1 MAIYRGAGGAGDSNT
16 DATLLEVTEQ
26 AVIATTKASD
36 AAASASAAATSE
48 TNAATSA
55 TASASS
61 ATAAASAASGVSA
74 SATAAANSATAAA
87 NSATAAATA
96 ETNAETAETNA
107 ETAESNASTSA
118 TTATT
123 KAAEAATSATS
134 ASTSASTAT
143 TKASE
148 ASTSASSAST
158 SATTATTKASEATT
172 SATSAST
179 SASTATTKAS
189 EAATSA
195 TNAATSATAAAASAA
210 SIGTDPSFNSVTITG
225 TTALKL
231 PVGTTAQRPTP
242 TTGQFRYNSTLG
254 EFEGYTTEWGSVGG
268 GSADISLNQFTGD
281 GSDTTFTLSGLAAE
295 NNTFVYI
302 DGVYQSKDNYSVS
315 AADPAVLTFSTA
327 PPNTTAIEVMSAA
340 ISVSNIGTPSDNT
353 VTTAKIV
360 DGAVT
365 PAKIA
370 SGDFN
375 FAKSDQ
381 TNGATLSIT
390 NSFSGGG
397 WDAGDILGSLNFRTD
412 DTSTTQPI
420 RGQIKVFEDSAS
432 GTTYPNRNAMSFS
445 TGLNNDLTERMR
457 IASDGIEIS
466 NGAIALKNA
475 GTQSKI
481 DFYCESSNAH
491 YTRIQAAPHSSYTG
505 NVVLTLPA
513 SDGDAGQFLKTDG
526 SGVMSWAAS
535 GGDTVTYGTFTPTVN
550 SGTVTAVG
558 SWMRIGDMVTVTF
571 KCTSFSDT
579 SSSTQVQV
587 VLPFT
592 CKSGTDY
599 SAHGV
604 AINNKVFGS
613 NNEVFEITG
622 GTALASMYYKQ
633 SSSSASLANAPHSY
647 INDSSSYVKSTLTYR
662 VA

>member
-225 TTALKL
+225 NTALKL

-254 EFEGYTTEWGSVGG
+254 EFEGYTTEWGSIGGG
-268 GSADISLNQFTGD
+268 GSTDIALNQFTGD

-353 VTTAKIV
+353 VSTAKIV

-365 PAKIA
+365 AAKIA
-370 SGDFN
+370 SEPVSVGITSIVTGSSVTATAN
-375 FAKSDQ
+375 THVYVNTAGQ
-381 TNGATLSIT
+381 TI
-390 NSFSGGG
+390 
-397 WDAGDILGSLNFRTD
+397 
-412 DTSTTQPI
+412 
-420 RGQIKVFEDSAS
+420 
-432 GTTYPNRNAMSFS
+432 
-445 TGLNNDLTERMR
+445 
-457 IASDGIEIS
+457 
-466 NGAIALKNA
+466 
-475 GTQSKI
+475 
-481 DFYCESSNAH
+481 
-491 YTRIQAAPHSSYTG
+491 
-505 NVVLTLPA
+505 TLPA
-513 SDGDAGQFLKTDG
+513 SPTIGQRVLVTVENFT
-526 SGVMSWAAS
+526 
-535 GGDTVTYGTFTPTVN
+535 DTVIGRN
-550 SGTVTAVG
+550 G
-558 SWMRIGDMVTVTF
+558 SNIM
-571 KCTSFSDT
+571 S
-579 SSSTQVQV
+579 
-587 VLPFT
+587 
-592 CKSGTDY
+592 SGTDMTLDKEY
-599 SAHGV
+599 LSV
-604 AINNKVFGS
+604 QFIYTN
-613 NNEVFEITG
+613 
-622 GTALASMYYKQ
+622 
-633 SSSSASLANAPHSY
+633 
-647 INDSSSYVKSTLTYR
+647 ST
-662 VA
+662 VGWVIA

>member
-195 TNAATSATAAAASAA
+195 TNAATSATDAAASAA

-254 EFEGYTTEWGSVGG
+254 EFEGYTTEWGSIGGG
-268 GSADISLNQFTGD
+268 GSTDISLNQFTGD

-302 DGVYQSKDNYSVS
+302 DGVYQSKSNYSVS
-315 AADPAVLTFSTA
+315 TADPAVVTFSTA
-327 PPNTTAIEVMSAA
+327 PPNTTAIEVMVAA

-353 VTTAKIV
+353 VSTAKIV
-360 DGAVT
+360 DDAVT
-365 PAKIA
+365 
-370 SGDFN
+370 
-375 FAKSDQ
+375 SDKLAHSLDVV
-381 TNGATLSIT
+381 TDLSI
-390 NSFSGGG
+390 GG
-397 WDAGDILGSLNFRTD
+397 
-412 DTSTTQPI
+412 
-420 RGQIKVFEDSAS
+420 AS
-432 GTTYPNRNAMSFS
+432 NGV
-445 TGLNNDLTERMR
+445 
-457 IASDGIEIS
+457 EIS
-466 NGAIALKNA
+466 NGAIALKNS

-513 SDGDAGQFLKTDG
+513 SDGDAGQVLQTDG
-526 SGVMSWAAS
+526 SGIMSWATS
-535 GGDTVTYGTFTPTVN
+535 GGDTVTYGTWTPAAT
-550 SGTVTAVG
+550 SGTIGGQTGGTTG
-558 SWMRIGDMVTVTF
+558 SWMRVGDMVTVTM
-571 KCTSFSDT
+571 SIYGFSDI
-579 SSSTQVQV
+579 SSNSILQIN
-587 VLPFT
+587 LPFT
-592 CKSGTDY
+592 CKSGIAYDNVST
-599 SAHGV
+599 
-604 AINNKVFGS
+604 I
-613 NNEVFEITG
+613 
-622 GTALASMYYKQ
+622 LAS
-633 SSSSASLANAPHSY
+633 AL
-647 INDSSSYVKSTLTYR
+647 NDSEGSSVWVANNTAYIRIYKNTYNYNPLGAALPYSKWGSTTNSTFRTTVTYR

>member
-1 MAIYRGAGGAGDSNT
+1 
-16 DATLLEVTEQ
+16 
-26 AVIATTKASD
+26 
-36 AAASASAAATSE
+36 
-48 TNAATSA
+48 
-55 TASASS
+55 
-61 ATAAASAASGVSA
+61 
-74 SATAAANSATAAA
+74 
-87 NSATAAATA
+87 
-96 ETNAETAETNA
+96 
-107 ETAESNASTSA
+107 
-118 TTATT
+118 
-123 KAAEAATSATS
+123 
-134 ASTSASTAT
+134 
-143 TKASE
+143 
-148 ASTSASSAST
+148 
-158 SATTATTKASEATT
+158 
-172 SATSAST
+172 
-179 SASTATTKAS
+179 
-189 EAATSA
+189 
-195 TNAATSATAAAASAA
+195 
-210 SIGTDPSFNSVTITG
+210 
-225 TTALKL
+225 
-231 PVGTTAQRPTP
+231 
-242 TTGQFRYNSTLG
+242 
-254 EFEGYTTEWGSVGG
+254 
-268 GSADISLNQFTGD
+268 
-281 GSDTTFTLSGLAAE
+281 
-295 NNTFVYI
+295 
-302 DGVYQSKDNYSVS
+302 
-315 AADPAVLTFSTA
+315 
-327 PPNTTAIEVMSAA
+327 MSAA

-353 VTTAKIV
+353 VSTAKIV

-432 GTTYPNRNAMSFS
+432 GTTYPNSNAMSFS

-481 DFYCESSNAH
+481 DLYCESSNAH

-513 SDGDAGQFLKTDG
+513 SDGDAGQVLQTDG
-526 SGVMSWAAS
+526 SGVMSWATG
-535 GGDTVTYGTFTPTVN
+535 GGDTVTYGTFTPTVV

>member
-225 TTALKL
+225 NTALKL

-254 EFEGYTTEWGSVGG
+254 EFEGYTTEWGSIGGG
-268 GSADISLNQFTGD
+268 GSTDISLNQFTGD

-302 DGVYQSKDNYSVS
+302 DGVYQSKSNYSVS
-315 AADPAVLTFSTA
+315 TADPAVVTFSTA
-327 PPNTTAIEVMSAA
+327 PPNTTAIEVMVAA

-353 VTTAKIV
+353 VSTAKIV
-360 DGAVT
+360 DDAVT
-365 PAKIA
+365 
-370 SGDFN
+370 
-375 FAKSDQ
+375 SDKLAHSLDVV
-381 TNGATLSIT
+381 TDLSI
-390 NSFSGGG
+390 GG
-397 WDAGDILGSLNFRTD
+397 
-412 DTSTTQPI
+412 
-420 RGQIKVFEDSAS
+420 AS
-432 GTTYPNRNAMSFS
+432 NGV
-445 TGLNNDLTERMR
+445 
-457 IASDGIEIS
+457 EIS
-466 NGAIALKNA
+466 NGAIALKNS

-513 SDGDAGQFLKTDG
+513 SDGDAGQVLQTDG
-526 SGVMSWAAS
+526 SGIMSWATS
-535 GGDTVTYGTFTPTVN
+535 GGDTVTYGTWTPAAT
-550 SGTVTAVG
+550 SGTIGGQTGGTTG
-558 SWMRIGDMVTVTF
+558 SWMRVGDMVTVTM
-571 KCTSFSDT
+571 SIYGFSDI
-579 SSSTQVQV
+579 SSNSILQIN
-587 VLPFT
+587 LPFT
-592 CKSGTDY
+592 CKSGIAYDNVST
-599 SAHGV
+599 
-604 AINNKVFGS
+604 I
-613 NNEVFEITG
+613 
-622 GTALASMYYKQ
+622 LAS
-633 SSSSASLANAPHSY
+633 AL
-647 INDSSSYVKSTLTYR
+647 NDSEGSSVWVANNTAYIRIYKNTYNYNPLGAALPYSKWGSTTNSTFRTTVTYR